1 MRTEEIIQAE
11 KKYILQTYGRPEFVL
26 ERGNGVYL
34 FDTEGNRYLDFVSG
48 LAVNALGYG
57 DYDVVRAIEEQ
68 VGMLMHVSNLYHTMP
83 SVKLAELLVENS
95 FSDRIF
101 FCNSGTESWEAALKF
116 CRKWGNTKF
125 EIPKNICRLYN
136 LTKSRLIQ
144 TEKSDLTVFANYRN
158 LTFEDPAIKDE
169 PSLNS
174 RILYNDRY
182 WDQLVQV
189 TTAYET
195 TSGTIAQQEFTYIEV
210 EPGQGVYMWND
221 YNDNGIQELQEFEI
235 APFPDQAKYVRVF
248 LPNQVFVRTH
258 QNKFSQSLTLNP
270 NQWQNE
276 TGFKKFLSYFYNQ
289 SSYLIDRKIERS
301 GGNFD
306 LNPFSSAEKNL
317 LGITSSIRNSLF
329 YNRGK
334 QDHSVIYTFIKSRA
348 KNLLTVGSQENIS
361 SSHQLQYAHLLKQT
375 WLFSLNGQTINTE
388 TYSENYGSRNYEIES
403 YLAGP
408 KISYIF
414 SRNASWDVFY
424 EYESKENRIG
434 DAETLY
440 QQRLG
445 TSFNYASEKQFTAS
459 GEFSYYKN
467 DFTGNPLSPAAFQM
481 LEGLQAGENLTWRLL
496 LQKNLTSFLDV
507 NINYQGRKSETAKA
521 IHTGSVQLRAYF

>member
-1 MRTEEIIQAE
+1 M
-11 KKYILQTYGRPEFVL
+11 
-26 ERGNGVYL
+26 
-34 FDTEGNRYLDFVSG
+34 
-48 LAVNALGYG
+48 
-57 DYDVVRAIEEQ
+57 
-68 VGMLMHVSNLYHTMP
+68 
-83 SVKLAELLVENS
+83 
-95 FSDRIF
+95 
-101 FCNSGTESWEAALKF
+101 
-116 CRKWGNTKF
+116 
-125 EIPKNICRLYN
+125 
-136 LTKSRLIQ
+136 
-144 TEKSDLTVFANYRN
+144 
-158 LTFEDPAIKDE
+158 
-169 PSLNS
+169 
-174 RILYNDRY
+174 YNDRY